1 MSGFTNNPVALRR
14 FRLEAQRTA
23 NTREQA
29 DLRNKLF
36 FSPYPH
42 HKTEEGQKMILD
54 LLASSERVGLQIKV
68 ELEALNKPQDAE
80 VTDEAD
86 EDGAVWP
93 WRRQDDEAVERTL
106 TRRDEDCW

>member
-1 MSGFTNNPVALRR
+1 MSYYTTRR
-14 FRLEAQRTA
+14 LQLEAQREA

-54 LLASSERVGLQIKV
+54 LLAGSERVSLQIKA
-68 ELEALNKPQDAE
+68 ELEALRDQDRG
-80 VTDEAD
+80 V
-86 EDGAVWP
+86 
-93 WRRQDDEAVERTL
+93 QNYF
-106 TRRDEDCW
+106 